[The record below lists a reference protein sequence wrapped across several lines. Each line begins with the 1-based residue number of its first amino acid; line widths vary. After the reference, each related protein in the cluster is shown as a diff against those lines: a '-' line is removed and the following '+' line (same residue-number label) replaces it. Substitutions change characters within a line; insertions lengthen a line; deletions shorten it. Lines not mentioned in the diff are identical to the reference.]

1 MKSKSAK
8 RSIALLLGA
17 MIILIYSGCCRSIA
31 CDCIGQ
37 IIYVSYQSTT
47 NEPCPNEVDGGF
59 SVDVYSSVTNFRLDS
74 NLYSNSNS
82 CDIYIQ
88 YSTDQYWVITADSLG
103 ISDTLR
109 ASNVVLQEG
118 SNDCCDC
125 GPTIQ
130 SGDFSLNGETAN
142 VPEILRLY

>member
-1 MKSKSAK
+1 MKSNSTK
-8 RSIALLLGA
+8 RSIALLLGTLA
-17 MIILIYSGCCRSIA
+17 ILIYSGCCRSIA

-47 NEPCPNEVDGGF
+47 NEPCPNEVGGGF
-59 SVDVYSSVTNFRLDS
+59 SIDVYSSITNSRLDS

-82 CDIYIQ
+82 CDLYIP
-88 YSTDQYWVITADSLG
+88 YFTDQYWVITADSLG

-109 ASNVVLQEG
+109 ASGVVLQE
-118 SNDCCDC
+118 SNDGCCDC

-130 SGDFSLNGETAN
+130 SGDFTLNGVSAGI
-142 VPEILRLY
+142 PEIIRFY